1 MADLATLQARLA
13 DAELAEHKLVTG
25 SATASVAFGS
35 GKSVTYTQATLSE
48 LRAYI
53 TRLREEIAALTGA
66 TTPAKRGPIRFTF
79 GC

>member
-13 DAELAEHKLVTG
+13 DAELAEHKLITG
-25 SATASVAFGS
+25 SQRVSVGFGA
-35 GKSVTYTQATLSE
+35 GKTVTYTQATLAD

-53 TRLREEIAALTGA
+53 TRLKEEIAALTGA
-66 TTPAKRGPIRFTF
+66 STPAKRGPIRFTF